1 MGNEAIRPEFLRLI
15 DEHAPLRQV
24 GSGFT
29 FTEGPIWHPREHYLL
44 FSDMPGDVRRRYD
57 RNGLREVMRPSN
69 KANGLTYDRDL
80 NLIACEHATSSL
92 VRFRPD
98 GTRQVLVSHFEG
110 KELNSPNDV
119 CVRSDGSIYFSDP
132 WYGRM
137 PVYGVE
143 RPRQLGWQGVFRV
156 RPGQVGGE
164 PQLLV
169 DRYTFTMPNGL
180 CFSPDEQRLYINDTE
195 QANIRVF
202 DVKADGSLGNGRVF
216 ASGIKDALKPG
227 VPDGMKCDAEGNVW
241 VTAPG
246 GLWVYSP
253 DGRLIGKIGV
263 PELPANLHWGGPDWR
278 TLFITA
284 TTSLYAIETKVGPRN
299 EPFMRADAGLAPA
312 ATASA
317 GGRADTS
324 LKTTPDLKL
333 DPTRCALIIQDMQND
348 VVMEG
353 GAFAASGSPIHC
365 REQNAIANA
374 RRLAERC
381 RQLGIPVIHVWFQRR
396 PDGRDMTLN
405 APLFEGAAD
414 AKAMIEGTWGA
425 EPVPGLEAQA
435 GDLVVKKQ
443 RMSAWEG
450 TNLETLLKAEGRD
463 IIIETGAWTNMSIEH
478 TARTGADK
486 GYVMV
491 IPEDA
496 CSTMNADWHR
506 VSINYAMQN
515 VAAVSTTDVVLQ
527 ALDSGAAAASG
538 TVPPAVA
545 VRRGLP
551 VSAAERDRSFLFLV
565 ASGRSGGNA
574 EMLARRAAS
583 ALPSACRQVWLSLG
597 AMQLPAFQDHRHGTE
612 RFEPP
617 QGDLKTLME
626 ATLAATDLVFV
637 TPAYWYS
644 APAAAKLYLDHWTGW
659 MNLEGVNFKGTMAA
673 KTFWMVGMI
682 SEGDIRR
689 AAPLLGMLRM
699 TANYFS
705 AGWGGSVLGLG
716 RRPGEVMKDEPGLR
730 DADRLFATG
739 GDFTGSIP
747 PG

>member
-29 FTEGPIWHPREHYLL
+29 FTEGPIWHPRDHYLL

-57 RNGLREVMRPSN
+57 RAGVREVMRPSN
-69 KANGLTYDRDL
+69 KGNGMTYDRDL
-80 NLIACEHATSSL
+80 NLIVCEHATSSV
-92 VRFRPD
+92 VRFTPE
-98 GTRQVLVSHFEG
+98 GTRQVLVTHFEG

-143 RPRQLGWQGVFRV
+143 RPRQLGWQGVFRI
-156 RPGQVGGE
+156 RPGQLGGE

-195 QANIRVF
+195 QANIRVY

-246 GLWVYSP
+246 GLWVYAP
-253 DGRLIGKIGV
+253 DGRLLGKVGI

-299 EPFMRADAGLAPA
+299 EPFMRADAGMA
-312 ATASA
+312 AQPSSA
-317 GGRADTS
+317 RAADSS
-324 LKTTPDLKL
+324 LKTTSDLKL
-333 DPTRCALIIQDMQND
+333 DPSRCVLMIQDMQND

-365 REQNAIANA
+365 REQNAIGNA

-381 RQLGIPVIHVWFQRR
+381 RAIGVPVIHVWFARR
-396 PDGRDMTLN
+396 DDGRDLTLN
-405 APLFEGAAD
+405 APLFEGAVD

-425 EPVPGLEAQA
+425 EPVPGLEAQP
-435 GDLVVKKQ
+435 GDFVVKKQ

-450 TNLETLLKAEGRD
+450 TNLETILKAEGRD
-463 IIIETGAWTNMSIEH
+463 IIIESGAWTNMSIEH

-496 CSTMNADWHR
+496 CSTMNADWHHA
-506 VSINYAMQN
+506 SINYAMQN
-515 VAAVSTTDVVLQ
+515 VAAVSTTDAVLR
-527 ALDSGAAAASG
+527 ALEGDNTAHTGSA
-538 TVPPAVA
+538 PAIVA
-545 VRRGLP
+545 TRRGTPL
-551 VSAAERDRSFLFLV
+551 SAGGGDRSFLFLV
-565 ASGRSGGNA
+565 ASGRTGGNA
-574 EMLARRAAS
+574 ETLARRAAS
-583 ALPSACRQVWLSLG
+583 ALPSNCRQSWLHLG
-597 AMQLPAFQDHRHGTE
+597 AMQLPPFQDHRHGPSA
-612 RFEPP
+612 FEWP
-617 QGDLKTLME
+617 QGDLKALLD
-626 ATLAATDLVFV
+626 ATLAASDLVFV

-659 MNLEGVNFKGTMAA
+659 MNLDGLNFKSQMAA
-673 KTFWMVGMI
+673 KTFWTIGMI
-682 SEGDIRR
+682 SERDVRR
-689 AAPLLGMLRM
+689 AQPLLGTLKM

-705 AGWGGSVLGLG
+705 AAWGGSVLGLG
-716 RRPGEVMKDEPGLR
+716 RRPGEVLNDEPGLR

-747 PG
+747 PV